1 MLEQYTDTSVLSQ
14 LQNEFILSQERTIQD
29 LRAKNEHLQRELQQ
43 LQRAHNSILRD
54 HSEAKA
60 EYSSLR
66 EQIQQ
71 ERDQC
76 TSRHL
81 HVGKMKEKYKSAQLA
96 VLQLE
101 NLNAALERE
110 LGQYREKYQTLTR
123 EEVAKGR
130 TLDMAVLNIR
140 EDYRKLQLLLEL
152 EKETNAELSDQAEH
166 LRSQV
171 AQLEG
176 KLSSSE
182 TSNRQM
188 RIANEAAYDELQ
200 LSLER
205 ILKKVESLEL
215 ENNDLRTTNRHLV
228 GENKQ
233 NIEMIEE
240 LSSRLKFITKKR
252 VMEATRSPD
261 SRREYASPR
270 HN

>member
-1 MLEQYTDTSVLSQ
+1 
-14 LQNEFILSQERTIQD
+14 
-29 LRAKNEHLQRELQQ
+29 
-43 LQRAHNSILRD
+43 
-54 HSEAKA
+54 
-60 EYSSLR
+60 
-66 EQIQQ
+66 
-71 ERDQC
+71 
-76 TSRHL
+76 
-81 HVGKMKEKYKSAQLA
+81 
-96 VLQLE
+96 
-101 NLNAALERE
+101 
-110 LGQYREKYQTLTR
+110 
-123 EEVAKGR
+123 
-130 TLDMAVLNIR
+130 MAVLNIR

-240 LSSRLKFITKKR
+240 LS
-252 VMEATRSPD
+252 
-261 SRREYASPR
+261 
-270 HN
+270 